1 MTTNTLNANGHEP
14 VAVDESLPTVFID
27 DVLMSLKYYVD
38 ENKGHVHIVE
48 QEVCQKCTTRGCL
61 YFCPAGAYR
70 AQADGQIQISYQSC
84 IECGSCRVMCPNNNI
99 EWNLPRG
106 GFGVSYKFG

>member
-1 MTTNTLNANGHEP
+1 MATNDINSNGPNPAQVGE
-14 VAVDESLPTVFID
+14 DLPTVFID

-38 ENKGHVHIVE
+38 EQASHVHIVA
-48 QEVCQKCTTRGCL
+48 QDICQKCTTRGCL
-61 YFCPAGAYR
+61 YFCPAGAYT
-70 AQADGQIQISYQSC
+70 AQADGKIQISYQSC

-99 EWNLPRG
+99 EWHLPRG